1 MSADLVHIILTDDD
15 EDDRLLF
22 SEALDEI
29 SIKTNLLLFAHGQ
42 KLIDY
47 LFQPEIILPDMIFLD
62 LNMPIKNGLQSLIDI
77 RSNARFKDIHIA
89 MYSTSLADKDIN
101 EAFTSGANM
110 YVNKPNC
117 FNLLKETLEQIL
129 QLNWKNHKQNLSKET
144 FLFRI

>member
-1 MSADLVHIILTDDD
+1 MSDDFFNIILTDDD

-29 SIKTNLLLFAHGQ
+29 SIKTNLLLFEHGQ

-47 LFQPEIILPDMIFLD
+47 LFQPEIILPNIIFLD
-62 LNMPIKNGLQSLIDI
+62 LNMPIKNGMQCLVDI
-77 RSNARFKDIHIA
+77 RSNPRLKDIYIA
-89 MYSTSLADKDIN
+89 MYSTSMADKDIKDS
-101 EAFTSGANM
+101 FSSGANM

-117 FNLLKETLEQIL
+117 FNLLKKTVEQIL
-129 QLNWKNHKQNLSKET
+129 QLNWKNHMQNLSKDT